1 MKKIL
6 PLILLALVFSGV
18 INGQSFDWNLRGGL
32 NIMNSKS
39 DGEDIALLYHAGV
52 QAGVRITKFGF
63 YGEFLYSA
71 QENQYG
77 GDPVAYL
84 NFGILMKGYL
94 LRFMFFEFGGSY
106 MTMAGD
112 SGHDPDD
119 LNPDKMFAP
128 FAGLGVNFSR
138 FEITLRSTVKQDYGL
153 FQATAAIK
161 F

>member
-1 MKKIL
+1 MKKLL
-6 PLILLALVFSGV
+6 PVILLALLFSGT

-32 NIMNSKS
+32 NIMNSQS
-39 DGEDIALLYHAGV
+39 ADQDISLLFHAGV

-63 YGEFLYSA
+63 YGEFLYSS

-84 NFGILMKGYL
+84 NCGILMKGYV
-94 LRFMFFEFGGSY
+94 LRFMFFEFGGAY
-106 MTMAGD
+106 MTMVGD

-119 LNPDKMFAP
+119 LNPDKIFAP
-128 FAGLGVNFSR
+128 FAGLGTNFSR
-138 FEITLRSTVKQDYGL
+138 FEISLRSTMKQDYGL
-153 FQATAAIK
+153 IQATAAIK